1 MTHLALLAAL
11 FLQTAQPSVTPSDLE
26 GVWDVALD
34 YDPGAPP
41 SATVMEITT
50 AGEDGSLEGSF
61 YGTVFETARFVARDG
76 FVAFTFVTSDNSGPY
91 LHSGRLFPDGHI
103 VGQTL
108 STGRDFLM
116 PWTAQRQ
123 GEAVTGD
130 EEATLAVLA
139 TDQMTAYVMDHDDAS
154 IRELAHPDYLLVL
167 APGVLE
173 SLDMVDGTSTNV
185 ELTRWDQSVL
195 DTRIVGDTGIVT
207 VRVDAAGIV
216 SGRPF
221 PERLIISHVFV
232 REGEGADW
240 QLLHRTMTPIIVPE
254 DFYEDIT
261 GRALGWA
268 AED

>member
-11 FLQTAQPSVTPSDLE
+11 FLQAADTLE
-26 GVWDVALD
+26 EVAL
-34 YDPGAPP
+34 A
-41 SATVMEITT
+41 A
-50 AGEDGSLEGSF
+50 
-61 YGTVFETARFVARDG
+61 
-76 FVAFTFVTSDNSGPY
+76 
-91 LHSGRLFPDGHI
+91 
-103 VGQTL
+103 
-108 STGRDFLM
+108 
-116 PWTAQRQ
+116 
-123 GEAVTGD
+123 
-130 EEATLAVLA
+130 LA

-154 IRELAHPDYLLVL
+154 IRELAHPDYLLIL

-173 SLDMVDGTSTNV
+173 SLDMVNGTSTNV

-195 DTRIVGDTGIVT
+195 DIRIVGNTGIVT

-232 REGEGADW
+232 REREGADW

-254 DFYEDIT
+254 EFYEDVT

-268 AED
+268 EPGLATTD